1 MPVIEIT
8 RKGVYDAN
16 GKMMLPGTR
25 VEKPKMPPAWKNKA
39 RIVPDAEVGKA
50 CRNFAVRVLT
60 ADNSAEFDSPA
71 SEPEPLPESVI
82 VATPFRRA
90 TLSFSDQTPEIFD
103 EAGFEALEYTTINEV
118 AVLEKETALASLR
131 ADYEELTGKIAD
143 GRWSAARLER
153 EIESIIESGQ

>member
-39 RIVPDAEVGKA
+39 RIVPDAEAGDKPVQEEA
-50 CRNFAVRVLT
+50 MRVLT
-60 ADNSAEFDSPA
+60 ADNSTEFEAPA
-71 SEPEPLPESVI
+71 SDPDPLPESVT
-82 VATPFRRA
+82 VATPDEPDPIDALRR
-90 TLSFSDQTPEIFD
+90 
-103 EAGFEALEYTTINEV
+103 
-118 AVLEKETALASLR
+118 
-131 ADYEELTGKIAD
+131 DYEELTGKIAD
-143 GRWSAARLER
+143 RRWSAARLER